1 VALPEPIKSDPPPH
15 TSLQTLAIWVLVKAG
30 NSGLENFVAR
40 FFMRVGTKV
49 IPQNKVVLFYPPY
62 DGPPLG
68 APLSLLCLASPL
80 LQAGFEVRLIDNFIS
95 PDYEKAILR
104 EIEDALCLGISVLTG
119 PHIGAA
125 IRVSRAVKKLRPE
138 MPIIFGGWHASLAT
152 EQTLRE
158 PFVDA
163 IVRGQGELT
172 FLELVQRIADGQE
185 WQGVRGLSFKDSEG
199 SIVHEA
205 ERPVANINDLPA
217 PAYHLAEPGIYAAV
231 SGIRQLAYTS
241 SVGCP
246 YQCNYCTDQVFYKR
260 RFNAYRVERVVNEL
274 AELVPRYKIE
284 HVPLFD
290 SNFLV
295 DRRRA
300 VAIAKGIVASKIKFQ
315 WDFQTSTDFLALMS
329 EEEVCILAESGVHHI
344 GFGTESASQEV
355 LALMNKR
362 FQHVEQ
368 MAETARKTHL
378 AGIRVVF
385 NIILGYPGETD
396 AQRQQTFRIMSDIAR
411 EYSNVSFSPNIF
423 TPYPGIPIWP
433 QLKEMGVRE
442 PQSLEE
448 WESLALGTN
457 VLPWLRGEEL
467 RKLKRSLEYFLL
479 NSQLRKVTA
488 TIPWTR
494 RNVRRLLGA
503 PIRWRIDKSRYS
515 FPWELWLSRAVEK
528 AVTRRSLLTGQP
540 LAERTEEV
548 C

>member
-1 VALPEPIKSDPPPH
+1 LP
-15 TSLQTLAIWVLVKAG
+15 
-30 NSGLENFVAR
+30 
-40 FFMRVGTKV
+40 GT
-49 IPQNKVVLFYPPY
+49 NKVVLFYPPY

-80 LQAGFEVRLIDNFIS
+80 LQAGFQVKLVDNLIF
-95 PDYEKAILR
+95 PDYEQTILR
-104 EIEDALCLGISVLTG
+104 ESQDALLLGISVLTG

-125 IRVSRAVKKLRPE
+125 VRVSKAVKKRYPTL
-138 MPIIFGGWHASLAT
+138 PIVFGGWHASLAT

-172 FLELVQRIADGQE
+172 LLELTQRIANRQE
-185 WQGVRGLSFKDSEG
+185 WHGVRGLSFKDRDG
-199 SIVHEA
+199 KIVHEA
-205 ERPVANINDLPA
+205 ERPVADVNTLPA
-217 PAYHLAEPGIYAAV
+217 PAYDLADPSIYAAV
-231 SGIRQLAYTS
+231 SGVRQLAYTS

-260 RFNAYRVERVVNEL
+260 RFNAYRVERVVGEL
-274 AELVPRYKIE
+274 AELAPRYNIA
-284 HVPLFD
+284 HVPFFD

-295 DRRRA
+295 DRKRA
-300 VAIAKGIVASKIKFQ
+300 VAIAQGIIASGVRFQ

-329 EEEVCILAESGVHHI
+329 EDDVRLMAESGVHHI

-355 LALMNKR
+355 LAMMNKR
-362 FQHVEQ
+362 FQHVDQ
-368 MAETARKTHL
+368 MVETARKTHL
-378 AGIRVVF
+378 AGIHIVF
-385 NIILGYPGETD
+385 NIILGYPGESES
-396 AQRQQTFRIMSDIAR
+396 QRQQTFRIMSEIAR
-411 EYSNVSFSPNIF
+411 EYPNVSFSPNIF

-448 WESLALGTN
+448 WETLALGKN

-467 RKLKRSLEYFLL
+467 RRLHRSLEYFLL
-479 NSQLRKVTA
+479 NNQIRKVTRK
-488 TIPWTR
+488 IPWGR
-494 RNVRRLLGA
+494 RSVQRLLGA
-503 PIRWRIDKSRYS
+503 PVRWRIGKSSYS

-528 AVTRRSLLTGQP
+528 VVTRRSLLTGQP
-540 LAERTEEV
+540 LADSTQEV

>member
-1 VALPEPIKSDPPPH
+1 MKE
-15 TSLQTLAIWVLVKAG
+15 T
-30 NSGLENFVAR
+30 
-40 FFMRVGTKV
+40 
-49 IPQNKVVLFYPPY
+49 NKVVLFYPPY
-62 DGPPLG
+62 EGPPLG

-80 LQAGFEVRLIDNFIS
+80 LQAGFEVRLVDNLVS
-95 PDYEKAILR
+95 PDYENTILR
-104 EIEDALCLGISVLTG
+104 EAKNALCLGISVLTG

-125 IRVSRAVKKLRPE
+125 VRVSRAVKKLRPQ
-138 MPIIFGGWHASLAT
+138 MPIVFGGWHSSLAT

-172 FLELVQRIADGQE
+172 LLELVQRIADGHS
-185 WQGVRGLSFKDSEG
+185 WHGVRGLSFKDG
-199 SIVHEA
+199 DGRIVHEP

-217 PAYHLAEPGIYAAV
+217 PAYHLADPGIYAAA
-231 SGIRQLAYTS
+231 SGLRQLAYTS

-260 RFNAYRVERVVNEL
+260 RFNAYRVARVVDDL
-274 AELVPRYKIE
+274 AELVPRYNIE

-295 DRRRA
+295 DRKRA
-300 VAIAKGIVASKIKFQ
+300 VAIAKGIVASGIRFR
-315 WDFQTSTDFLALMS
+315 WDFQTSTDFLSLMS
-329 EEEVCILAESGVHHI
+329 EEEVRLLAESGVHHI

-355 LALMNKR
+355 LTLMNKR

-368 MAETARKTHL
+368 MVETARKTCL
-378 AGIRVVF
+378 AGIHVVF
-385 NIILGYPGETD
+385 NIILGYPGETETH
-396 AQRQQTFRIMSDIAR
+396 REQTFRIMSDIAK

-442 PQSLEE
+442 PLSLEE
-448 WESLALGTN
+448 WETLALGTN

-467 RKLKRSLEYFLL
+467 HRLRRSLEYFLL
-479 NSQLRKVTA
+479 NNQIRKVT
-488 TIPWTR
+488 TKVPWLR
-494 RNVRRLLGA
+494 RGARRLLGA
-503 PIRWRIDKSRYS
+503 PIRWRIGKSRYS
-515 FPWELWLSRAVEK
+515 FPWELWLSRTVEK
-528 AVTRRSLLTGQP
+528 AVARRSLLTGQALP
-540 LAERTEEV
+540 ERTQEV

>member
-1 VALPEPIKSDPPPH
+1 MTE
-15 TSLQTLAIWVLVKAG
+15 T
-30 NSGLENFVAR
+30 
-40 FFMRVGTKV
+40 
-49 IPQNKVVLFYPPY
+49 NKVVLFYPPY
-62 DGPPLG
+62 EGPPLG

-80 LQAGFEVRLIDNFIS
+80 LQAGFEVRLVDNLVS
-95 PDYEKAILR
+95 PDYEKTILR
-104 EIEDALCLGISVLTG
+104 EAADALCLGISVLTG

-125 IRVSRAVKKLRPE
+125 VRISRAVKKLRPK
-138 MPIIFGGWHASLAT
+138 MPIVFGGWHSSLAT

-172 FLELVQRIADGQE
+172 LLELVQRIADGRE
-185 WQGVRGLSFKDSEG
+185 WHGVAGLSFKDADG
-199 SIVHEA
+199 RIVHEP

-217 PAYHLAEPGIYAAV
+217 PAYHLADPGIYAAA
-231 SGIRQLAYTS
+231 SGLRQLAYTS

-260 RFNAYRVERVVNEL
+260 RFNAYRVARVVDDL
-274 AELVPRYKIE
+274 AELVPRYNIE

-295 DRRRA
+295 DRKRA
-300 VAIAKGIVASKIKFQ
+300 VAIAKGIVASGIRFR
-315 WDFQTSTDFLALMS
+315 WDFQTSTDFLSLMS
-329 EEEVCILAESGVHHI
+329 EEEVRLLAESGVHHI

-355 LALMNKR
+355 LTLMNKR

-368 MAETARKTHL
+368 MVETARKTCL
-378 AGIRVVF
+378 AGIHVVF
-385 NIILGYPGETD
+385 NIILGYPGETETH
-396 AQRQQTFRIMSDIAR
+396 REQTFRIMSDIAK

-442 PQSLEE
+442 PLSLEE
-448 WESLALGTN
+448 WETLALGTN

-467 RKLKRSLEYFLL
+467 QRLRRSLEYFLL
-479 NSQLRKVTA
+479 NNQIRKVT
-488 TIPWTR
+488 TKVPWLR
-494 RNVRRLLGA
+494 RGARRLLGA
-503 PIRWRIDKSRYS
+503 PIRWRIGKSRYS
-515 FPWELWLSRAVEK
+515 FPWELWLSRTVEK
-528 AVTRRSLLTGQP
+528 AVARRSLLTGQALP
-540 LAERTEEV
+540 ERTQEV

>member
-1 VALPEPIKSDPPPH
+1 MP
-15 TSLQTLAIWVLVKAG
+15 
-30 NSGLENFVAR
+30 
-40 FFMRVGTKV
+40 GT
-49 IPQNKVVLFYPPY
+49 NKVVLFYPPY

-80 LQAGFEVRLIDNFIS
+80 LQAGFEVRLVDNLLH
-95 PDYEKAILR
+95 PDYEKTILR
-104 EIEDALCLGISVLTG
+104 ETSDALCLGISVLTG

-125 IRVSRAVKKLRPE
+125 VRVSRAVKKLRPE
-138 MPIIFGGWHASLAT
+138 MPIIFGGWHSSLAT
-152 EQTLRE
+152 QQTLAE

-172 FLELVQRIADGQE
+172 LLELVQRIADGCD
-185 WQGVRGLSFKDSEG
+185 WHGVQGLSFKDENG
-199 SIVHEA
+199 NIIHER
-205 ERPVANINDLPA
+205 ERPVANVNDLPA
-217 PAYHLAEPGIYAAV
+217 PAYHLADPAIYAAV
-231 SGIRQLAYTS
+231 SGVRQLAYTS

-260 RFNAYRVERVVNEL
+260 RFNAYRVERVVSEL
-274 AELVPRYKIE
+274 AELVPKYDIE
-284 HVPLFD
+284 HVPFFD

-295 DRRRA
+295 DRKRA
-300 VAIAKGIVASKIKFQ
+300 VAIAKGIVESGTRFQ

-329 EEEVCILAESGVHHI
+329 DDDVRLLAESGVHHI

-355 LALMNKR
+355 LTLMNKR

-368 MAETARKTHL
+368 MVETARKTHL
-378 AGIRVVF
+378 AGIHVVF
-385 NIILGYPGETD
+385 NIILGYPGET
-396 AQRQQTFRIMSDIAR
+396 AAHRQQTFRIMSDIAR

-448 WESLALGTN
+448 WETLALGTN

-467 RKLKRSLEYFLL
+467 RRLRRSLDYFLL
-479 NSQLRKVTA
+479 NNQIRTVTKK
-488 TIPWTR
+488 IPWAR
-494 RNVRRLLGA
+494 RGVRQLLGA
-503 PIRWRIDKSRYS
+503 PVRWRIGKSRYS

-528 AVTRRSLLTGQP
+528 LVTRRSLLTGQP
-540 LAERTEEV
+540 LAEHTQEV